1 MKTEVLAVLSQLET
15 TESRAKKCQVP
26 GHRYWD
32 RISKYF
38 RRGVL
43 IVGLSPALAMPAN
56 AQLAGIGASG
66 NAIFWAGGA
75 VVAITVAV
83 VTVVVIHYSK
93 KRTITGCVNQGVN
106 GLSMTDEKN
115 EQIYALSGDTTGIKP
130 GDRMKLKGKKVKSKG
145 PLNPPVW
152 EIRGLTKD
160 FGVCPP

>member
-1 MKTEVLAVLSQLET
+1 MKTEVLAVQSELER
-15 TESRAKKCQVP
+15 TEGQTKKCQLP

-38 RRGVL
+38 WCGVM

-66 NAIFWAGGA
+66 NAIFWVGGA
-75 VVAITVAV
+75 VVAVTVAV

-93 KRTITGCVNQGVN
+93 KRTITGCVNPGVN
-106 GLSMTDEKN
+106 GLTVTDEKN
-115 EQIYALSGDTTGIKP
+115 ERIYALSGDTTGIKP

-145 PLNPPVW
+145 SHKTPVW
-152 EIRGLTKD
+152 EIRGLAKD